1 MSTPS
6 AELTELLSS
15 PSFSN
20 SRSLTLA
27 RPTEA
32 QSLFYGWV
40 ILPLAFLMMLTTTP
54 GQTYGISYFNEAFI
68 AEFGMSKTVLSAT
81 YLLATLLAATGLTF
95 IGALVDRWGLRRMTL
110 YGFTAMGLSCV
121 FAAEA
126 TGTIS
131 LFIAFTF
138 LRLFGPG
145 TMTLLANNSLAA
157 WFDCRLGTASSAAQI
172 TMAAATAFIPGGILL
187 AIESVGWR
195 GTYLL
200 YGAIIVGGFLPLMA
214 IFFRQCPRELGQ
226 VPDGMRFQ
234 ASQRYKPFSYGNEF
248 TVAESMQHRS
258 YWILMFTTSIWAA
271 IGTALIFHL
280 VGLCQANGFTVQDST
295 QALMVMA
302 LATAT
307 TQLVGGMLADYL
319 AMRYLLA
326 AAMGM
331 LCIACMKLADPADMS
346 ELLFG
351 YGVFGLAQGLISV
364 VGATVWARY
373 FGRTHLGKIRGI
385 SLTAA
390 VAASAIGPVIMSISA
405 DYLGGF
411 GQSLWLFTVLSAMC
425 AIVSFWATAPQSAEV
440 ADEVLT
446 RPIAA

>member
-15 PSFSN
+15 PSLSN

-32 QSLFYGWV
+32 QSLFYGWI

-68 AEFGMSKTVLSAT
+68 AEFGMSKTALSAT
-81 YLLATLLAATGLTF
+81 YLLATLLAASGLTF
-95 IGALVDRWGLRRMTL
+95 IGVLVDRWGLRRMTL
-110 YGFTAMGLSCV
+110 YGFTAMGLSCA

-126 TGTIS
+126 TGTVT

-172 TMAAATAFIPGGILL
+172 TMAAATAFLPGGILL

-195 GTYLL
+195 GTYLV
-200 YGAIIVGGFLPLMA
+200 YAAIIVLGFLPLMA
-214 IFFRQCPRELGQ
+214 VFFRQCPFELGQ
-226 VPDGMRFQ
+226 VPDGKRFQ

-280 VGLCQANGFTVQDST
+280 VALCQTNGFTVQDST
-295 QALMVMA
+295 TALMVMA

-319 AMRYLLA
+319 AMRYLMA
-326 AAMGM
+326 AAMAM
-331 LCIACMKLADPADMS
+331 LGVACMKLAEPGDMS
-346 ELLFG
+346 ELIFG

-373 FGRTHLGKIRGI
+373 FGRSNLGKIRGI

-411 GQSLWLFTVLSAMC
+411 GLSLWLFTALSAVC
-425 AIVSFWATAPQSAEV
+425 AVASFWATPPRSAE
-440 ADEVLT
+440 ATEEILT
-446 RPIAA
+446 HPIAA